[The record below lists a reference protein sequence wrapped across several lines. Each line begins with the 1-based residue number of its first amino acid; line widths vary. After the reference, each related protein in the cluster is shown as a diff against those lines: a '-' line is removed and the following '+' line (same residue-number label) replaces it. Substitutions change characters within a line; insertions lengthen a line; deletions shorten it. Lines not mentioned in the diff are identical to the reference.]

1 MIKNGKVLSFG
12 IIQKTTSL
20 SMSVLPSPSEKAIIV
35 QKMFDRIAPGYDRL
49 NRIITLGLDQLWRKK
64 LLKELN
70 IQENQRVLDLACGT
84 GDFAKTAALYGAK
97 VIALDFSPNML
108 HYAQKRQI
116 LNATL
121 IQGDA
126 LSLPLHESSFD
137 IAVSGFALRNF
148 STIQPVFN
156 ELHRILVKGGQL
168 GLLEIDKPKNRI
180 LKKSHAIYFTK
191 IVPLIGGILSDRA
204 AYQYLPASEAYLPKE
219 LELFN
224 MLEQSGFTKIKKRS
238 LLGGA
243 AQMITAL
250 KN

>member
-20 SMSVLPSPSEKAIIV
+20 SMSVLPSPREKAVIV

-49 NRIITLGLDQLWRKK
+49 NRIITLGFDQLWRKK

-84 GDFAKTAALYGAK
+84 AGLYGAK

-180 LKKSHAIYFTK
+180 LKK
-191 IVPLIGGILSDRA
+191 L
-204 AYQYLPASEAYLPKE
+204 
-219 LELFN
+219 
-224 MLEQSGFTKIKKRS
+224 
-238 LLGGA
+238 
-243 AQMITAL
+243 
-250 KN
+250 